1 MNYMI
6 IESMERD
13 GRKSE
18 VVRSLG
24 EEPYTWGIRMYQG
37 DNYLGI
43 EWFPDKA
50 MNYVR
55 DAAENF
61 ALGIK
66 KFP

>member
-43 EWFPDKA
+43 EWFQGKA
-50 MNYVR
+50 MNYAR